1 MLRAVMTCETPDYW
15 KDHFQKHGVQD
26 VPVFY
31 EQIAPG
37 MAKIASLNAHCWL
50 DLPREF
56 EKRYPSFEGQV
67 ESLIARMP
75 GVKREEDGYV
85 SFTALEEHP
94 DAPESLCLNAYG
106 VVDSPDQFQEDFR
119 ETLEAD
125 PRDFFV
131 AFTEIR
137 KDEQPETG
145 GWRWHKW
152 GPYYGTQ
159 KPQCEYIAD
168 EPEIES
174 VYLFHIYQ
182 L

>member
-56 EKRYPSFEGQV
+56 DKRYPSFEGQV

-75 GVKREEDGYV
+75 GIKREEDGYV
-85 SFTALEEHP
+85 SFTALEEYP
-94 DAPESLCLNAYG
+94 NAPESLCLNAYG

-119 ETLEAD
+119 KTLEAGFTTVRNVGSGD
-125 PRDFFV
+125 WNDV
-131 AFTEIR
+131 ALKQAI
-137 KDEQPETG
+137 
-145 GWRWHKW
+145 
-152 GPYYGTQ
+152 
-159 KPQCEYIAD
+159 
-168 EPEIES
+168 EIEAQ
-174 VYLFHIYQ
+174 YLKGPKPWVWVTQ
-182 L
+182 GVAVAA